1 MNVKVNVKVKVKV
14 RVMTIAVSIG
24 LIVIAAASGGMVHA
38 REMQDKKA
46 LLETGSHRGT
56 VLSTMNSGGYTYIE
70 FDENGEK
77 RWAACRQTDISVG
90 DTIEF
95 AKAAPMKNFYSRT
108 LDKTF
113 ETILFV
119 GRVTVAGAKSVKG
132 SEIPQLPEGHVP
144 VGPQQPAQPIVEPG
158 TVQKAGNGFTV
169 EECYTK
175 KNALAGK
182 VVTVRGRV
190 VKISSKI
197 LGRNWV
203 HIRDGSG
210 KSGFDDLTVTTAETV
225 MMGDM
230 VLVTGKIAYNKNLGS
245 GYAFPAIIEDAK
257 VTVEETAGPVKKE
270 K

>member
-1 MNVKVNVKVKVKV
+1 M
-14 RVMTIAVSIG
+14 
-24 LIVIAAASGGMVHA
+24 AAASERVAHG
-38 REMQDKKA
+38 RETQDKRA
-46 LLETGSHRGT
+46 LLETGGHRGT

-77 RWAACRQTDISVG
+77 QWAACRQTDISVG

-108 LDKTF
+108 LEKTF

-119 GRVTVAGAKSVKG
+119 GRVTVVGAKSAKG
-132 SEIPQLPEGHVP
+132 NDIPQLPEGHVP
-144 VGPQQPAQPIVEPG
+144 VGPQQPAQPTVEPG
-158 TVQKAGNGFTV
+158 TVEKAVNGCTV

-175 KNALAGK
+175 KNILAGK
-182 VVTVRGRV
+182 EVTVRGRV

-197 LGRNWV
+197 LGRNWI

-210 KSGFDDLTVTTAETV
+210 KNGFDDLTVTMTEAVQVGEL
-225 MMGDM
+225 

-245 GYAFPAIIEDAK
+245 GYVFPAIIEDAK
-257 VTVEETAGPVKKE
+257 VTVEEVSGSVKKAN
-270 K
+270 